1 MVRPTRSAPSPARRR
16 SRAQSSGSPAPIRPS
31 RLTGDTREHALVFVF
46 GPGGNGKSVAVN
58 VQVGIMGD
66 YATTAAMDVF
76 IASAGDRHPADLA
89 MLRGSRLVTASET
102 EEGRQWAESRIKQ
115 LTGGDRI
122 TARFMRQD
130 FFTFLPSF
138 KLQII
143 GNHKPGLRNIDDAA
157 RRRFNLVPFVQTPAV
172 PDRQLE
178 EKLKAEWPGILRWMV
193 DGCLAWQR
201 DGLVRPAS
209 ITTATEAYFADQDR
223 GPPSQ
228 ATLRR
233 LLAERIAQ
241 RPCRAGRGPRS
252 IARPRGRCG
261 RLGRTAPVQPE
272 RPDASAPSAADQA

>member
-1 MVRPTRSAPSPARRR
+1 M
-16 SRAQSSGSPAPIRPS
+16 
-31 RLTGDTREHALVFVF
+31 
-46 GPGGNGKSVAVN
+46 N

-209 ITTATEAYFADQDR
+209 ITTATEAYFADQDTFAAWLEEECDVDLGNSWKSETSADLFAAWQRYAKAANEAPMNRKAFGEKMQRSGFEIHR
-223 GPPSQ
+223 G
-228 ATLRR
+228 AKGMRR
-233 LLAERIAQ
+233 Y
-241 RPCRAGRGPRS
+241 RG
-252 IARPRGRCG
+252 I
-261 RLGRTAPVQPE
+261 RLV
-272 RPDASAPSAADQA
+272 PSARTEAHADAA